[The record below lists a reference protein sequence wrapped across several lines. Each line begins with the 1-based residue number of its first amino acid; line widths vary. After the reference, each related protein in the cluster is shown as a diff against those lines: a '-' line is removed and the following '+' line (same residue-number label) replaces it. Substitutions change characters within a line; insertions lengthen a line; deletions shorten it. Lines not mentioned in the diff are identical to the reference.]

1 MIKNCGNCKYPENG
15 CCYNCFGIESKCSE
29 ISTDF
34 YCKNWKN
41 NLELQKLF
49 FDSELQFK
57 IFFKVLNVPK
67 GIVRDKIYKQL
78 KEARTTVHNNLQKLM
93 KKTIL
98 VGPELNIEVP
108 YIKTYTVK
116 MTPGKGRTCV
126 LYFVPKLIRNSFMNF
141 YFPET
146 EILGVKL
153 G

>member
-1 MIKNCGNCKYPENG
+1 M
-15 CCYNCFGIESKCSE
+15 
-29 ISTDF
+29 T
-34 YCKNWKN
+34 
-41 NLELQKLF
+41 ELQKLF

-57 IFFKVLNVPK
+57 IFFKVLNTPK

-78 KEARTTVHNNLQKLM
+78 KLARTTVFDNLQKLM
-93 KKTIL
+93 KKIIL
-98 VGPELNIEVP
+98 VGPKLNIEVP

-116 MTPGKGRTCV
+116 MTQGKGRTCV
-126 LYFVPKLIRNSFMNF
+126 LFFVPKLISNSFMNF